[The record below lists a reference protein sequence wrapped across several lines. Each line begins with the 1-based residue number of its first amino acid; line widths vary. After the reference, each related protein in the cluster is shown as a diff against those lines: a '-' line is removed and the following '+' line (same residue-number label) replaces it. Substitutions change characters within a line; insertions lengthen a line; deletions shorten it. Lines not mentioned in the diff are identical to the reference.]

1 MNPDQS
7 AYGMAMM
14 GHDIGDFC
22 DLIWANAARGTGPG
36 RAKAPKPDKPSSPS
50 HPISQRKD
58 DE

>member
-22 DLIWANAARGTGPG
+22 DLIWAIAFGIVAG
-36 RAKAPKPDKPSSPS
+36 RQSPS
-50 HPISQRKD
+50 QSSLSQAKPAAAIARRGA
-58 DE
+58 